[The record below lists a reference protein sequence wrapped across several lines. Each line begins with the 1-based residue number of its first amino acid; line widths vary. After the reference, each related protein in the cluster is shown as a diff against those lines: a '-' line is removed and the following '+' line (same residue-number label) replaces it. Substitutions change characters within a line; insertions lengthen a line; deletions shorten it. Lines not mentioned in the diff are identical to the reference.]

1 MTIIQSTC
9 NYCALACN
17 LDFDVQEEQI
27 VNVVPSKH
35 YPVNK
40 GFSCIKGLFLKQ
52 QQQVVKPIEKP
63 LVRQA
68 ARGTEPQ
75 EVPWIEAID
84 QTAKRLKVI
93 AKRYGSESIAGIST
107 GQIPTEEMALFGHV
121 MRNYL
126 KANLDGNTRLC
137 MATSVVTHKQSFGF
151 DAPPYT
157 LQDIEESDTI
167 ILIGANPVVAHPV
180 LWGRI
185 RQNQQPNKKVIVIDP
200 RRSET
205 AVQADEHYALKAKS
219 DLVLFYLLANVLIE
233 KGWIDETYIR
243 QHTENFDQF
252 RTFLQAYPLTKA
264 PMTGLTDTQIL
275 RLAQQIHE
283 GKRVSFWWTMGIN
296 QGYEAVRTAQAI
308 INLALMTGNIGRKGT
323 GANSLTGQSNAM
335 GSRLFSNTA
344 GLYGGGDFDNP
355 HRRQVVAK
363 ALNIEEHWLP
373 EKPTLPY
380 DQIIE
385 QINQGKIKALW
396 VVATNPAHSWTN
408 SESFQEA
415 MNKLELLIVQ
425 DLYADTM
432 TAKAADVFF
441 PVVSGLKK
449 TGTYINTERRLSG
462 LRPVLPKK
470 ADEYS
475 DFDVFFAMGK
485 ALGMGSLLDGW
496 ETPQNVF
503 ELLKKCSANMPCD
516 ITGVA
521 YEQLTSSKGIQ
532 WPFPKGSQLENL
544 PDERRLYEDGQYFT
558 PSKKAQFIF
567 EKVRPNPLPL
577 TEEYPLM
584 LNTGRGTVG
593 QWHTET
599 RTREIKE
606 VKEAT
611 ERQAHVLIHPNT
623 AKQLGV
629 KNQELLRLFSVNGQN
644 ARFAAKISQFV
655 QEGELY
661 APMHYPEVNQLTPAL
676 YDAYSKEPSYKST
689 PVRLMKE
696 QS

>member
-137 MATSVVTHKQSFGF
+137 MATSVVAHKQSFGF

-219 DLVLFYLLANVLIE
+219 DLVVFYLLANVLIE

-323 GANSLTGQSNAM
+323 GANSLTGKAM
-335 GSRLFSNTA
+335 RWA
-344 GLYGGGDFDNP
+344 
-355 HRRQVVAK
+355 
-363 ALNIEEHWLP
+363 
-373 EKPTLPY
+373 
-380 DQIIE
+380 
-385 QINQGKIKALW
+385 
-396 VVATNPAHSWTN
+396 PA
-408 SESFQEA
+408 
-415 MNKLELLIVQ
+415 
-425 DLYADTM
+425 
-432 TAKAADVFF
+432 
-441 PVVSGLKK
+441 
-449 TGTYINTERRLSG
+449 
-462 LRPVLPKK
+462 
-470 ADEYS
+470 
-475 DFDVFFAMGK
+475 
-485 ALGMGSLLDGW
+485 
-496 ETPQNVF
+496 
-503 ELLKKCSANMPCD
+503 CSA
-516 ITGVA
+516 I
-521 YEQLTSSKGIQ
+521 
-532 WPFPKGSQLENL
+532 L
-544 PDERRLYEDGQYFT
+544 PDYT
-558 PSKKAQFIF
+558 VVVI
-567 EKVRPNPLPL
+567 L
-577 TEEYPLM
+577 TIH
-584 LNTGRGTVG
+584 TV
-593 QWHTET
+593 
-599 RTREIKE
+599 
-606 VKEAT
+606 VKWW
-611 ERQAHVLIHPNT
+611 QKH
-623 AKQLGV
+623 
-629 KNQELLRLFSVNGQN
+629 
-644 ARFAAKISQFV
+644 
-655 QEGELY
+655 
-661 APMHYPEVNQLTPAL
+661 
-676 YDAYSKEPSYKST
+676 
-689 PVRLMKE
+689 
-696 QS
+696 